1 MLHLVFH
8 ECQLPGKSL
17 MRYMLSFFVLFK
29 EELSFYLIKSLK
41 NLLALTFVIK
51 NNVALAE
58 QFS

>member
-1 MLHLVFH
+1 
-8 ECQLPGKSL
+8 
-17 MRYMLSFFVLFK
+17 MRYMLSSFVLFK